1 MSLSYERKRF
11 LFCQMAR
18 CHGLMGC
25 WNYTKEERQILSFIQ
40 KGLYEFQ
47 AAMHCFSLCICFARM
62 KEGITKLQAVYR
74 TESLVFVV
82 HQDMELMETVL
93 KLYATQIECIQEHC
107 KKDEENNLDLFI

>member
-1 MSLSYERKRF
+1 
-11 LFCQMAR
+11 
-18 CHGLMGC
+18 
-25 WNYTKEERQILSFIQ
+25 
-40 KGLYEFQ
+40 
-47 AAMHCFSLCICFARM
+47 MHCFSLCICFARM